1 MVKSEAATVE
11 EYLAGLP
18 EERRDAIE
26 AVRWVV
32 LDNLPDGYEECM
44 QFGMIGYVVPLSR
57 YPVTYNKQALQLA
70 ALASQK
76 RYMAVYLTGIYT
88 SPDTYR
94 AFEKAYR
101 ATGKRWDVGK
111 SCVRFRTL
119 DDLPL
124 ELIGQ
129 SIASMS
135 VEAFVR
141 RVTAAR
147 PTRSKREAL

>member
-1 MVKSEAATVE
+1 MRSSATTVSAYLKS
-11 EYLAGLP
+11 LP
-18 EERRDAIE
+18 ADRRRAVS
-26 AVRWVV
+26 AVRKVMRQH
-32 LDNLPDGYEECM
+32 LPTGYEEAM
-44 QFGMIGYVVPLSR
+44 NWGMITYQVPLR
-57 YPVTYNKQALQLA
+57 ICPNTYNGQPLMYA

-88 SPDTYR
+88 SPETYG
-94 AFEKAYR
+94 AFEKAYK

-135 VEAFVR
+135 VEAFVT

-147 PTRSKREAL
+147 PTPSKR

>member
-1 MVKSEAATVE
+1 MRSSEVTVSAYLKS
-11 EYLAGLP
+11 LP
-18 EERRDAIE
+18 ADHRRALG
-26 AVRWVV
+26 AVRKVV
-32 LDNLPDGYEECM
+32 RQHLPAGYEEAM
-44 QFGMIGYVVPLSR
+44 NWGMITYQVPLR
-57 YPVTYNKQALQLA
+57 ICPDTYNGQPLMYA

-76 RYMAVYLTGIYT
+76 RYMAVYLTGIYA
-88 SPDTYR
+88 SPEAYR
-94 AFEKAYR
+94 AFEKAYK

-129 SIASMS
+129 TIASMS
-135 VEAFVR
+135 VEAFVT

-147 PTRSKREAL
+147 PRRSKTRAKR